1 MYIKAHDLFPSNI
14 HVIIWD
20 SLDVLKAADL
30 QIPNT
35 ASYEHYSIYFEL
47 DQFITLLLLVQRGEL
62 TKIQLFVPHYQTA
75 QKNTLFNQQKS
86 ALG

>member
-62 TKIQLFVPHYQTA
+62 TKIQLFVPPIWIYTLIYSPLDA
-75 QKNTLFNQQKS
+75 QMSPL
-86 ALG
+86 